1 METIL
6 EWLDLVDRD
15 AWSAEIGDEFRY
27 VVGYQVQSEQTG
39 TVYSRY
45 EDAFEA
51 ESDEIDIFLVD
62 PDAQRMRTCIESL
75 SIDMFYHRVIP
86 LAGEALGLLAYE
98 EHWGTPPSTYS
109 DGYDFMS
116 CLANYLRVKAL
127 PKPEDGHY
135 WFSTYQKKNGKRKP
149 MHWPRR
155 GSLFL

>member
-1 METIL
+1 MICCCLLFVKYRGDFMKEKTRRLTQQVRDTLLGLSDMVLMETIL

-86 LAGEALGLLAYE
+86 LAGEAFGLLAYE

-116 CLANYLRVKAL
+116 CLA
-127 PKPEDGHY
+127 
-135 WFSTYQKKNGKRKP
+135 
-149 MHWPRR
+149 
-155 GSLFL
+155 